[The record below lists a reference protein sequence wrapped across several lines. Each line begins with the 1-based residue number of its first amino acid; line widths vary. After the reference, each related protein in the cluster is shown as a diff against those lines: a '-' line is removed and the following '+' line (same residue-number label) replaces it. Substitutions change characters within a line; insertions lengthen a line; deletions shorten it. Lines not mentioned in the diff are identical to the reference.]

1 MSIFTSQF
9 YIKSPYF
16 IQDFMVSLR
25 RLGFKLLREG
35 KAFKAMLSELEKS
48 QYYSEREIEG
58 LQREKLTVMI
68 RHCYENVL
76 YYKKLFRKLNLT
88 PDDFK
93 EISDLEKLPV
103 LTKQDVKANPEEFR
117 AQNMDRR
124 LMRKVFTSGTTGSP
138 LMLYRDMHSINFEH
152 AMIKRQYKWAGLS
165 PEARKMVLRSSP
177 IVPSSV
183 KRPPFWRHDYFQKGL
198 FLSAYHLSEENM
210 TSYVEKILKFKP
222 VTLETVPSA
231 VYLLA
236 KLMHLKGIK
245 VDIEYIFTSSEVLM
259 PHQKTF
265 IRQQFN
271 CRVFDHY
278 GAAERVAAIG
288 MCEKGNY
295 HIYPEYAIIELLPV
309 KGIQGAFE
317 IVGTALNNFAM
328 PLLRYKTGDVVIP
341 SSEKCSCKRNF
352 QRIESIQGRATDEF
366 FMTKDGRFVSLL
378 SGMLSADLKG
388 IIETQFVQEEF
399 DRLRVNIV
407 AGEGYTVSEESKLR
421 KSVKNFLGDDIEVDI
436 KKVPSI
442 PRTEGGKFK
451 QFISKI
457 KEDSNEKVRL

>member
-1 MSIFTSQF
+1 M
-9 YIKSPYF
+9 
-16 IQDFMVSLR
+16 QDLAVSLR
-25 RLGFKLLREG
+25 GLGFKLLREG

-48 QYYSEREIEG
+48 QYYSEIELKQ
-58 LQREKLTVMI
+58 LQREKLRRMI
-68 RHCYENVL
+68 RHCYENVP

-88 PDDFK
+88 PDDIRD
-93 EISDLEKLPV
+93 ISDLKKIPV
-103 LTKQDVKANPEEFR
+103 ITKQDVKRDPEEFR
-117 AQNMDRR
+117 ARNINKS

-138 LMLYRDMHSINFEH
+138 LKLYRDIHSINFEH
-152 AMIKRQYKWAGLS
+152 AMIRRQYKWAGLS

-183 KRPPFWRHDYFQKGL
+183 KRPPFWRHDHFQKGL
-198 FLSAYHLSEENM
+198 LLSAYHLSEENIE
-210 TSYVEKILKFKP
+210 SYSEKILKFKP
-222 VTLETVPSA
+222 AALETVPSA

-245 VDIEYIFTSSEVLM
+245 MDLEYIFTSSEALM

-265 IRQQFN
+265 IKQQFN

-288 MCEKGNY
+288 MCERGNY
-295 HIYPEYAIIELLPV
+295 HIYPEYAITELLPV
-309 KGIQGAFE
+309 RGMQESFE
-317 IVGTALNNFAM
+317 IAGTALNNFAM
-328 PLLRYKTGDVVIP
+328 PLLRYKTGDIVIP
-341 SSEKCSCKRNF
+341 SSEKCPCGRNF
-352 QRIESIQGRATDEF
+352 QRIESIQGRATNEF

-388 IIETQFVQEEF
+388 IIEAQFVQEEF
-399 DRLRVNIV
+399 DRIRVNIV
-407 AGEGYTVSEESKLR
+407 ISEKYTVMEESKLR

-451 QFISKI
+451 QFVSKL